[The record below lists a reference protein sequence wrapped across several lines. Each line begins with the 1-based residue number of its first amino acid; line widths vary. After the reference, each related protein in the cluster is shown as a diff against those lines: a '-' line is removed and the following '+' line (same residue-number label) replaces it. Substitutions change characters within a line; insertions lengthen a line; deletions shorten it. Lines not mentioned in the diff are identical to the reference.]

1 MNHYMTA
8 TDLIGAIGRA
18 MRPLGYMM
26 TRPSCG
32 RYQKV
37 WHESADASCA
47 AFVFLYDDLKAA
59 LRAWHWVRS

>member
-1 MNHYMTA
+1 MNHNMTA
-8 TDLIGAIGRA
+8 IDLIGAIGRA
-18 MRPLGYMM
+18 MRPFGYMM
-26 TRPSCG
+26 TRTHCG

-47 AFVFLYDDLKAA
+47 GFVFLYDDLKAA